1 MALPIIS
8 ADERLSQPRC
18 AKIVLVGVC
27 GAGKTSQLKTL
38 PEDSTLFVDLE
49 AGDLAVQDWRGDT
62 LRPRSW
68 PEFRDLVVFLA
79 GPNPAANA
87 EQPYSKA
94 HFDAVCQRYGD
105 PAQLAKYRTYF
116 VDSIT
121 VLSRLCLTWAKTQP
135 QAYSEKTGKP
145 DTRGAYGLLG
155 TEMITALTHLQHVRD
170 KHVVFVA
177 ILEEKIDEFNRR
189 YFGIQLEGSKTALEL
204 PGVIDEVITLALL
217 RPDAPAEGAAP
228 SPESLKPFRAFVTH
242 TDNPW
247 GYPAKDR
254 SGRLAEIEEPHLGK
268 LIAKSAGRRNPS
280 TVVTQPRAPV
290 ATPVATPPL
299 PASTPAI
306 TPTQP

>member
-1 MALPIIS
+1 MTLPIIS
-8 ADERLSQPRC
+8 ADERLAEPRC
-18 AKIVLVGVC
+18 AKIVLVGVP

-38 PEDSTLFVDLE
+38 PEASTLFVDLE

-79 GPNPAANA
+79 GPNPAASG
-87 EQPYSKA
+87 EQAYSQA
-94 HFDAVCQRYGD
+94 HFEAVCQRYGD

-121 VLSRLCLTWAKTQP
+121 VLSRLCLAWAKTQP
-135 QAYSEKTGKP
+135 QALSERTGKP

-155 TEMITALTHLQHVRD
+155 TEMIAALTHLQHVRD

-177 ILEEKIDEFNRR
+177 ILEEKTDEFNRR

-204 PGVIDEVITLALL
+204 PGVIDEVVTLALL
-217 RPDAPAEGAAP
+217 HPDA
-228 SPESLKPFRAFVTH
+228 SPGVPDEATKPFRAFVTH

-254 SGRLAEIEEPHLGK
+254 SGRLDAIEEPDLGK
-268 LIAKSAGRRNPS
+268 LIAKSAGARSIPSNP
-280 TVVTQPRAPV
+280 
-290 ATPVATPPL
+290 
-299 PASTPAI
+299 I
-306 TPTQP
+306 